1 MSFDNWIDFFKT
13 ISFTYFRTSLIQERY
28 ISKIMEHAK
37 RYQNARLLEIAT
49 GSGYTSAVVADLLR
63 NSAQVVASDI
73 DETIIGK
80 LSEKFSAPNLAM
92 KVIDSFK
99 IDLPSN
105 SYDVIFHQGFLEHF
119 EDDDIV
125 KLLKEQARVADT
137 IVFDV
142 PNDRR
147 WRKVQEFGN
156 ERFLSHQRW
165 KALAV
170 RAGVVVIDDTAR
182 RLSNPW
188 KKFVPMFI
196 YGSEWFNKY
205 FGESSIIVCGKRKG

>member
-28 ISKIMEHAK
+28 IAKILESAK
-37 RYQNARLLEIAT
+37 RFENAKLLEIAT

-73 DETIIGK
+73 DVNIIGK
-80 LSEKFSAPNLAM
+80 LSEKFTAPNLTL
-92 KVIDSFK
+92 KVIDSFS

-105 SYDVIFHQGFLEHF
+105 SYHVIFHQGFLEHF
-119 EDDDIV
+119 EDEEIV
-125 KLLKEQARVADT
+125 KLIKEQSRVADT

-147 WRKVQEFGN
+147 WSKIREFGN

-165 KALAV
+165 KELAA
-170 RAGVVVIDDTAR
+170 RAGVAVIDDTAR

-196 YGSEWFNKY
+196 YSSEWFNKN
-205 FGESSIIVCGKRKG
+205 FGESSIIVCRKM